1 MLSYVCCSESVRS
14 WTMFRGVAVGIGDG
28 RQLDLR
34 GGGVNSFLANGRKS
48 TATDKL
54 KISFAEGASGATATT
69 HIIHWTRRCRKGFSE
84 RFGVSNAEDTG
95 QILDFDREVTMRTEL
110 IWKFSQLHPAGHTR
124 TVARIL
130 SSTNIVCILPCSV
143 VAL

>member
-1 MLSYVCCSESVRS
+1 MLPHGQRTRYTPQQDNSAHSESVSPYSQRKYSSSSYVCCSESVHS
-14 WTMFRGVAVGIGDG
+14 WTIFSLGVAVGIGDG

-69 HIIHWTRRCRKGFSE
+69 HIIIHWTRRCRKGFSE

-95 QILDFDREVTMRTEL
+95 QSWTSIE
-110 IWKFSQLHPAGHTR
+110 KF
-124 TVARIL
+124 
-130 SSTNIVCILPCSV
+130 
-143 VAL
+143 